1 MIKVAIIGT
10 GLISDAH
17 IRGYL
22 KFKDRCQIVALVD
35 IYPEKAEKKAQSYGL
50 DVKIFKEPGQLLA
63 DQPIDL
69 ASICVPPFAHA
80 STAIDVLNSGAHVL
94 AEKPMATC
102 LQECDE
108 MLAAAEASGK
118 LLSIVAQNRYKT
130 PLMKLK
136 QLLSSGMVGKIIH
149 AQVDS
154 FWWRGSHYYD
164 LWWRGTWEKEGGGCT
179 MNHAVHHIDL
189 FQWYAGMPSEV
200 QAVVTN
206 LAHTNSEVEDFSTTV
221 MYFDDGCLGQ
231 VTSSLVHHGE
241 QQRVVI
247 QGERAMVSVP
257 WEVYTSR
264 QMDNG
269 FPEEDP
275 EMEAQIRAFYDK
287 LPDLEYTDH
296 DGQFANTLAAIYG
309 EEPLLIDG
317 HEGRKTLELVSAIY
331 QSGTTNQRVK
341 LPLRQ
346 GDAFYTREGIL
357 EAAPRFYEKTH
368 SVENVETGDITF
380 GREF

>member
-80 STAIDVLNSGAHVL
+80 STAIDVLNSGVHVL

-136 QLLSSGMVGKIIH
+136 QVLSSGMVGKIIH

-231 VTSSLVHHGE
+231 VHLLVGAPWGATKSRHPGRARHGFHPL
-241 QQRVVI
+241 
-247 QGERAMVSVP
+247 GSVRF
-257 WEVYTSR
+257 T
-264 QMDNG
+264 
-269 FPEEDP
+269 
-275 EMEAQIRAFYDK
+275 
-287 LPDLEYTDH
+287 PD
-296 DGQFANTLAAIYG
+296 G
-309 EEPLLIDG
+309 
-317 HEGRKTLELVSAIY
+317 
-331 QSGTTNQRVK
+331 
-341 LPLRQ
+341 
-346 GDAFYTREGIL
+346 
-357 EAAPRFYEKTH
+357 
-368 SVENVETGDITF
+368 
-380 GREF
+380 